1 MNCVFKVDYILDYI
15 RINFDIIYNYIESM
29 VKIVFFWFS
38 LYLRF
43 NNLILISFYGM
54 LGEMFFDELRD

>member
-15 RINFDIIYNYIESM
+15 RINFDIIYNYIELM